1 MQQLLTFKIRFSLLN
16 LHSESDCNDSG
27 VHLEAEACPFWQVLD
42 LDVKLQPAVPEHL
55 FSEGFRGRPLLSE

>member
-1 MQQLLTFKIRFSLLN
+1 MNR
-16 LHSESDCNDSG
+16 HSESDYSDCS
-27 VHLEAEACPFWQVLD
+27 VHLEAEARSFRQVLD